1 MASITYIGPKDE
13 FFSHF
18 VTRCNEVKHTVTHLP
33 FSTDDLKTEQLVH
46 SDITIFDIS
55 GFENISFDFLKDI
68 INKPV
73 HPSVIIVTN
82 AVEASQ
88 ARDAIEIGAWDYIE
102 RESVDQLL
110 SSIDSALK
118 SQLKRPRRR
127 LHDHLKSKTLE
138 EIVGRS
144 GPMKV
149 CLELTAQAAASDAH
163 VLIHGETGTGKELFA
178 RAIHQNS
185 ERAGGSFVVVDC
197 ASLPENLVEDTL
209 FGHERGA
216 FTGAD
221 RARNGLISQADK
233 GTLFLD
239 EVGEL
244 PLATQGSFLRL
255 LEEQTYRQVGGQKL
269 HTSDFRLVSATNRD
283 LDELVEKKL
292 FRDDLL
298 YRLKSFT
305 ITIPSLRERKEDIPD
320 LIEHHIA
327 YLHEYYDMA
336 EKSVSPDF
344 YDILRRYEWPGN
356 VRELFNAIERALITA
371 DTQSIDILFPQH
383 LPTYIRV
390 DALEET
396 EIAVTKESPEK
407 EVGSLIREPLPTFKE
422 MRGEIID
429 RLEREYLNRLTEAT
443 HGDIREASRISGLS
457 RSRLYALL
465 KKHGMT

>member
-1 MASITYIGPKDE
+1 MASITYIGAKDE
-13 FFSHF
+13 FFSLF
-18 VTRCNEVKHTVTHLP
+18 VTRCNEVKHAVTHLP
-33 FSTDDLKTEQLVH
+33 FSIDDLKTEQLVH
-46 SDITIFDIS
+46 SDISLFDIS
-55 GFENISFDFLKDI
+55 GFENISFDFLKDLVK
-68 INKPV
+68 KPV
-73 HPSVIIVTN
+73 HPSVIIVTDM
-82 AVEASQ
+82 VEASQ
-88 ARDAIEIGAWDYIE
+88 ARDAIETGAWDYIE
-102 RESVDQLL
+102 KESVDLL
-110 SSIDSALK
+110 MSVISSALK
-118 SQLKRPRRR
+118 SRVNRPVRM
-127 LHDHLKSKTLE
+127 LHDHLKNKTLE

-149 CLELTAQAAASDAH
+149 SLELTAQAAASDAH

-197 ASLPENLVEDTL
+197 ASLPENLVEATL

-244 PLATQGSFLRL
+244 PLATQGAFLRL

-269 HTSDFRLVSATNRD
+269 HTSNFRLVSATNRD
-283 LDELVEKKL
+283 LDELVEEKL

-305 ITIPSLRERKEDIPD
+305 IAIPPLRDRKEDIPD

-327 YLHEYYDMA
+327 YLHEYYDMSG
-336 EKSVSPDF
+336 KSISPDF
-344 YDILRRYEWPGN
+344 YDILERYKWPGN

-371 DTQSIDILFPQH
+371 DAQGVDILFSQH

-396 EIAVTKESPEK
+396 EIAVIKASSEK
-407 EVGSLIREPLPTFKE
+407 EIGSLIREPLPTFKK

-429 RLEREYLNRLTEAT
+429 RLEKEYLQRLTELT
-443 HGDIREASRISGLS
+443 HGDIREACRVSGLS